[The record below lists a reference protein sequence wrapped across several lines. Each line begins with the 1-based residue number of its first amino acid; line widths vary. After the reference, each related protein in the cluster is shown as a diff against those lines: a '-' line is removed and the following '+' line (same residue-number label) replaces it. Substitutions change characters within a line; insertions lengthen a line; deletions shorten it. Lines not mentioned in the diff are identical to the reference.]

1 MSLEA
6 TRWAWRVAVE
16 NAGQRLVLVNL
27 ADRANQ
33 QGQCWPSQRRI
44 ARDTCQC
51 ERTVRARL
59 EELETLGLI
68 RRQHRKT
75 EHGRTSDLTTLLIEG
90 RPKSPMI
97 QTAIPPPANAAATD
111 RKDLP
116 EGTGKAY
123 PQIDQDLTNQIEQ
136 EQPGQLEPNDP
147 TREPDDQPEPNTSLG
162 GPIWFEIFPEPC
174 RPDIDRYNR
183 AADFATEIGAS
194 IKSIDWDNA
203 GLQSLD
209 LLQDWLAR
217 VDSTTLRDCLVRTA
231 ARAHSA
237 GTRIESWHYFAKE
250 VEKLRPKAT

>member
-6 TRWAWRVAVE
+6 TRWAWRVPVE

-59 EELETLGLI
+59 DELETLGLI

-75 EHGRTSDLTTLLIEG
+75 EHGRTSDLITLPIEG

-111 RKDLP
+111 RKNLP
-116 EGTGKAY
+116 EGTGKAC

-136 EQPGQLEPNDP
+136 DLIDQLGPDDP
-147 TREPDDQPEPNTSLG
+147 TRQRADQPEPNTSLG
-162 GPIWFEIFPEPC
+162 IPVWVEIFPEPG

-183 AADFATEIGAS
+183 AADFATEIGSS
-194 IKSIDWDNA
+194 IQSVDWDNA

-209 LLQDWLAR
+209 LVQDWLAR
-217 VDSTTLRDCLVRTA
+217 FDSTALRDCLIRTA
-231 ARAHSA
+231 ARAHRA
-237 GTRIESWHYFAKE
+237 GTRIESWHYFANE
-250 VEKLRPKAT
+250 VEKLRPQGT